1 MEKRKLA
8 FQFIL
13 LLGIVSLFGDIAY
26 EGARSVTGPFLAILG
41 ASAGIVG
48 FITGFGEFVAYAFR
62 LVSGYIGDYT
72 RKYWLLTIVGYAL
85 IFSIPFLAFT
95 GYWQVAALLLILE
108 RIGKGMRS
116 PARDTILSHAT
127 KQVGRGFGF
136 GIHEALDQVGA
147 IIGPLLFSLFFFLN
161 FGYKQSF
168 IILFVPVILALVV
181 LLLAKQKVPSPEKFE
196 VKSKKIKAKLPKAFW
211 FYISFTFLSVA
222 GLANFQ
228 LISFHLKTKSIIT
241 DAAIPLLYVV
251 AMGFDA
257 LVALLVGKIYD
268 KVGMKALALI
278 PLLTI
283 FIPFLG
289 FSSSCTFA
297 IVSSIFLG
305 AVLGI
310 HETVMRAAVAD
321 LTSIEHRGFAYGIF
335 NTVYG
340 LALFLGSILIGFFY
354 EISLA
359 YLIFYVILMEIISML
374 FVFLFNLQK
383 SFWK

>member
-1 MEKRKLA
+1 MQKKKLA
-8 FQFIL
+8 LHFIL
-13 LLGIVSLFGDIAY
+13 LLGLVSLFGDIAY
-26 EGARSVTGPFLAILG
+26 EGARSVVGPFLAILG
-41 ASAGIVG
+41 ASASMVG
-48 FITGFGEFVAYAFR
+48 LITGFGEFAAYAFR
-62 LVSGYIGDYT
+62 LFSGYIGDYT
-72 RKYWLLTIVGYAL
+72 KKYWLLTIIGYAL
-85 IFSIPFLAFT
+85 IFSIPLLAFA
-95 GYWQVAALLLILE
+95 GYWQVAAILIIIE
-108 RIGKGMRS
+108 RIGKGIRS

-147 IIGPLLFSLFFFLN
+147 IIGPLIFSLVFFLN
-161 FGYKQSF
+161 FGYSQGF
-168 IILFVPVILALVV
+168 LILFLPVILALAF

-196 VKSKKIKAKLPKAFW
+196 VKSRKIKAKLPKIFW
-211 FYISFTFLSVA
+211 FYILFTFLSVA

-228 LISFHLKTKSIIT
+228 LISFHLKTKSIIA
-241 DAAIPLLYVV
+241 DASIPLLYVV
-251 AMGFDA
+251 AMSFDA
-257 LVALLVGKIYD
+257 LVALLIGKIYD

-297 IVSSIFLG
+297 ILSAIFLG
-305 AVLGI
+305 SVLGI
-310 HETVMRAAVAD
+310 HETIMRAAVAD

-340 LALFLGSILIGFFY
+340 LALFLGSLVIGFLY

-359 YLIFYVILMEIISML
+359 YLIFFVVLIEIISMIFVSFSKL
-374 FVFLFNLQK
+374 FK
-383 SFWK
+383 